1 MSIAPANSLPQWQVD
16 IPSLSQL
23 LVSAGSHG
31 LKQLS
36 LCGVDIHSIGCML
49 MIAELT
55 PACQEFRK
63 TLNLVRDKQRAEKM
77 WMYKV
82 VEIGGATNF
91 LADQM
96 LKTRAGENVL
106 ALLSSTI
113 PVMDEETCT
122 SLMSALFDSVN
133 VSLDNIPGTK
143 QLQCI
148 RSALVSLT
156 RKVGFGEKVLQ
167 YQSFLWGI
175 IGRPGRDEM
184 HYDPYQ
190 AVPDPVDMPNIIR
203 MFYKV
208 KISDD
213 SHVMIFSGTTGAAWI
228 LAYSCFVLGL
238 NTCVLDKAGSSV
250 PVIGTYKDAKVIVD
264 VASLESKCATY
275 VAGQIQELIRFN
287 SATDTIRQG
296 WSLDC
301 SIINFL
307 DLQHPNLKNSLQY
320 GPISR
325 YVAIRVMDK
334 ILRMTGSFEK
344 VEARTRA
351 YNAGFLTYTSS
362 IAPELQK
369 RGLRILRWLGFDPGL
384 LEDYVFEEY
393 RGCETF
399 TCLRHKPDAPT
410 RTYVPSTLA
419 HILTE

>member
-1 MSIAPANSLPQWQVD
+1 MSIAPANPLPQWQVD

-31 LKQLS
+31 LKQLA
-36 LCGVDIHSIGCML
+36 LCGVNIHSIGCML

-63 TLNLVRDKQRAEKM
+63 TLNLARDKQRAERM

-122 SLMSALFDSVN
+122 SLMSALFDLAN

-148 RSALVSLT
+148 RSALVPLT

-175 IGRPGRDEM
+175 TGKPDGMD
-184 HYDPYQ
+184 YDPYQ
-190 AVPDPVDMPNIIR
+190 AVPDPVDMPKIIR
-203 MFYKV
+203 MLYRV
-208 KISDD
+208 KTSDD
-213 SHVMIFSGTTGAAWI
+213 SYVMIFSGTTGAAWI

-238 NTCVLDKAGSSV
+238 NACVLDKAGSSV
-250 PVIGTYKDAKVIVD
+250 PVIRTYKDAKVIVD

-275 VAGQIQELIRFN
+275 VAGQIQDLIQFN
-287 SATDTIRQG
+287 GAIDTIRQG

-307 DLQHPNLKNSLQY
+307 DLQHPNLKNSPYY
-320 GPISR
+320 GRISR
-325 YVAIRVMDK
+325 SAAMQVMD
-334 ILRMTGSFEK
+334 RM
-344 VEARTRA
+344 
-351 YNAGFLTYTSS
+351 
-362 IAPELQK
+362 
-369 RGLRILRWLGFDPGL
+369 
-384 LEDYVFEEY
+384 
-393 RGCETF
+393 
-399 TCLRHKPDAPT
+399 
-410 RTYVPSTLA
+410 
-419 HILTE
+419 